1 MDLIGVIMNAGAGLS
16 VYRTQVATASH
27 NIANAD
33 TPGYARQDA
42 VPTETQPAEV
52 AGSNAFVGRG
62 VTLEGVVQSR
72 DPFVEAQLSTAYSNS
87 SSTSAESDAL
97 STITALDP
105 QVDGSVT
112 AALGSFYSA
121 LRDLNQNPSDLGL
134 RRSVVDSA
142 KTLATAF
149 NTTVNSI
156 STSRTA
162 IDQNVV
168 AVVDKANGILA
179 SVADLNQRIAL
190 AENSGRTPN
199 DLLDVRQ
206 NDLDQLAQ
214 MLGARPI
221 PDDHGGVNV
230 VLPGGT
236 CLVSGIVA
244 SKLGYQAD
252 PSNSNHLD
260 VVFEPQDGA
269 NPVALNQNELGGQVG
284 GLLSARDDT
293 LGAAESDLNNFAF
306 ELSQNINQQ
315 HEQGYAIDGTD
326 GHDLFVQLTG
336 PTAAAQNIDVDPA
349 IYADP
354 SLVAASGSMTAG
366 SGDAGNLQAIIAT
379 EDKKLSNG
387 LDPQESFAK
396 ITLDFGIAVKTVND
410 NASFDKNLLDD
421 LTSARESASGVS
433 VDDELLK
440 LTQAQNA
447 YNALSKVIVTTN
459 TMLDDLMKI
468 I

>member
-1 MDLIGVIMNAGAGLS
+1 
-16 VYRTQVATASH
+16 
-27 NIANAD
+27 
-33 TPGYARQDA
+33 
-42 VPTETQPAEV
+42 
-52 AGSNAFVGRG
+52 
-62 VTLEGVVQSR
+62 
-72 DPFVEAQLSTAYSNS
+72 
-87 SSTSAESDAL
+87 
-97 STITALDP
+97 
-105 QVDGSVT
+105 
-112 AALGSFYSA
+112 
-121 LRDLNQNPSDLGL
+121 
-134 RRSVVDSA
+134 
-142 KTLATAF
+142 
-149 NTTVNSI
+149 
-156 STSRTA
+156 
-162 IDQNVV
+162 
-168 AVVDKANGILA
+168 
-179 SVADLNQRIAL
+179 
-190 AENSGRTPN
+190 
-199 DLLDVRQ
+199 
-206 NDLDQLAQ
+206 
-214 MLGARPI
+214 
-221 PDDHGGVNV
+221 
-230 VLPGGT
+230 
-236 CLVSGIVA
+236 
-244 SKLGYQAD
+244 
-252 PSNSNHLD
+252 
-260 VVFEPQDGA
+260 
-269 NPVALNQNELGGQVG
+269 LNQNELGGQVG

-396 ITLDFGIAVKTVND
+396 ITSDFGIAVKTVND